1 MAQRARF
8 AAAGQRSAKHTDRY
22 RRHAAGPQREREVRG
37 RTSHRAAAGVA
48 ALLGDE
54 LDPPLLAEVA
64 GEPGCCQPRDAHP
77 DRAGPGEA
85 PSVGTL
91 VRVADALGASVA
103 QLVEV
108 ADAPAV
114 PVVRASEAVPLW
126 RRDQGNVVMLLAGTS
141 SRSRSSC
148 GNGVLSPATATPARR
163 TWPGRVSCCTCF
175 PAAHPHR
182 RGRDTPGRGRRHGA
196 VRRGPRTPVRQRGRQ
211 VRLVMAV
218 STPMLGS

>member
-1 MAQRARF
+1 MAGRQPIPPAVTLGRAAWPGRTLGCPYQF
-8 AAAGQRSAKHTDRY
+8 RRAARRAVAGSHGSTRPFR
-22 RRHAAGPQREREVRG
+22 RG
-37 RTSHRAAAGVA
+37 RATLRQAHGPVQTTRCRTATRTRSPGPHQPPSCCGVA

-77 DRAGPGEA
+77 ARAGPGEA

-141 SRSRSSC
+141 SRGRSSC
-148 GNGVLSPATATPARR
+148 G
-163 TWPGRVSCCTCF
+163 
-175 PAAHPHR
+175 
-182 RGRDTPGRGRRHGA
+182 
-196 VRRGPRTPVRQRGRQ
+196 
-211 VRLVMAV
+211 MA
-218 STPMLGS
+218 S